1 MDGGTVWNTNLV
13 SAVERCRE
21 IVDDDSEIILD
32 VIMCSRN
39 ELTKVNS
46 TGLTISNF
54 MRYLE
59 ISGFYGE
66 ANDVVEFF
74 KANPNVNF
82 RYLFMPT
89 EPFNVN
95 PLIFDN
101 STMYPML

>member
-1 MDGGTVWNTNLV
+1 
-13 SAVERCRE
+13 
-21 IVDDDSEIILD
+21 
-32 VIMCSRN
+32 
-39 ELTKVNS
+39 
-46 TGLTISNF
+46 

-74 KANPNVNF
+74 KANPDVKF

-95 PLIFDN
+95 PLVFDN
-101 STMYPML
+101 STMYPMLQVGIKDAHKMIQLGEGRGFELLTEWTDNEEVRREHKKFTEFLVKNIPQ